1 MQASATE
8 VTEEQQEIFDYEP
21 YGMVITAP
29 AGCGK
34 TEALAYRAKGLLERY
49 DFSRNGRRLLI
60 TSFTNQAKDNINGRL
75 KKYIGVQTLREHVT
89 VCNFHGLASRIIKA
103 HGRLIGIGSD
113 WTLANVDW
121 VGRELRVGGYGWN
134 DSERA
139 RQVLRDAKLT
149 CLTDD
154 NVMKQLEGAVG
165 QAGEIARKIEKKRID
180 EKMISYD
187 DQIRV
192 ALWLLS
198 DHRVA
203 DLYRNHFFAAL
214 VDEFQDLTPQQL
226 RFVKALCGENITF
239 AGDIAQS
246 IYSFAGADVA
256 YVQQEIAKDSG
267 RQIKLQ
273 IKLLKSF
280 RSAPAVLNAVNSL
293 SPMTG
298 SEHLRAAFPSRWGS
312 GGFVGLASFDN
323 EGREAAWVADMS
335 KSILRHC
342 PRQRIGIITRLDN
355 RAITLKRTLTQNKIE
370 YTDWKSGIF
379 RPEVAGVLSDICS
392 DIQAQTFENDLESL
406 QYIQQR
412 AATYHVGQAEEL
424 EEGCGW
430 LFDQLFQRGFD
441 LSKVHEIKEKITVRR
456 GNETI
461 ATHEGIHCLTGHAGK
476 GQQFDWVFVLG
487 LEDGTIPDFRAKSPE
502 SKCEEARVL
511 SVMISRARIG
521 VFGTYTKGRVDRWGN
536 CHKNAPSEFIGYLKK
551 APGFLRGKD
560 AIETWCGKAD
570 WPAIALM

>member
-1 MQASATE
+1 
-8 VTEEQQEIFDYEP
+8 
-21 YGMVITAP
+21 MVITAP

-49 DFSRNGRRLLI
+49 DFSGNGRRLLI
-60 TSFTNQAKDNINGRL
+60 TSFTNQAKDNINKRL
-75 KKYIGVQTLREHVT
+75 KKYIGIQTLREHVT
-89 VCNFHGLASRIIKA
+89 VCNFHGLALRIIKA
-103 HGRLIGIGSD
+103 HGQLIGIGSD

-121 VGRELRVGGYGWN
+121 VGRELRAGGYEWN
-134 DSERA
+134 DSDRA

-154 NVMKQLEGAVG
+154 DVMKQLEGAGG
-165 QAGEIARKIEKKRID
+165 QAGKIARKIEKKRIN

-226 RFVKALCGENITF
+226 RFVEALCGENITF

-256 YVQQEIAKDSG
+256 YVQQEIAKSSG
-267 RQIKLQ
+267 RQ

-280 RSAPAVLNAVNSL
+280 RSAPTILNAVNSL
-293 SPMTG
+293 SPVTG
-298 SEHLRAAFPSRWGS
+298 SEHLSAAFPSHWGS
-312 GGFVGLASFDN
+312 GGTAGLASFDN
-323 EGREAAWVADMS
+323 EDCEAAWIAGMS

-342 PRQRIGIITRLDN
+342 PHQRIGIITRTAN
-355 RAITLKRTLTQNKIE
+355 RAITMKRTLTQSGIE
-370 YTDWKSGIF
+370 YTDWGSGIF
-379 RPEVAGVLSDICS
+379 RPEVAGVLKRICS
-392 DIQAQTFENDLESL
+392 DIQARSFANNLEAL

-412 AATYHVGQAEEL
+412 AATYHVGQTEEL

-441 LSKVHEIKEKITVRR
+441 LSKTHEIEENITVRR

-461 ATHEGIHCLTGHAGK
+461 ATHEGVHCLTGHAGK

-487 LEDGTIPDFRAKSPE
+487 LEEGTIPDFRAKSPE

-521 VFGTYTKGRVDRWGN
+521 VFGTYTKIDTRNFR
-536 CHKNAPSEFIGYLKK
+536 KQPSEFIEYLNKV
-551 APGFLRGKD
+551 PGFLCGKESIK
-560 AIETWCGKAD
+560 AWCGKAD

>member
-1 MQASATE
+1 MQASAPGATK
-8 VTEEQQEIFDYEP
+8 EQQEIFDYEP
-21 YGMVITAP
+21 YSMMITAP

-49 DFSRNGRRLLI
+49 DFSGNGRRLLI
-60 TSFTNQAKDNINGRL
+60 TSFTNQAKDNISERL
-75 KKYIGVQTLREHVT
+75 KKYIGVQTLREHVI

-103 HGRLIGIGSD
+103 HGQLIGIGSD

-121 VGRELRVGGYGWN
+121 VGRELRAGRYGWN
-134 DSERA
+134 DGDRA
-139 RQVLRDAKLT
+139 RQVLRDVKLK
-149 CLTDD
+149 CLTDA
-154 NVMKQLEGAVG
+154 NVMKQLEGTVG
-165 QAGEIARKIEKKRID
+165 QAGEIARTIEKKRIN

-239 AGDIAQS
+239 AGDVAQS

-256 YVQQEIAKDSG
+256 YVQQEIAKVSG
-267 RQIKLQ
+267 RQ

-293 SPMTG
+293 SPVTG
-298 SEHLRAAFPSRWGS
+298 SEHLRAAFPNRWGS
-312 GGFVGLASFDN
+312 GGVAGLASFDD
-323 EGREAAWVADMS
+323 EDCEAAWVAGMS
-335 KSILRHC
+335 KSILRHF
-342 PRQRIGIITRLDN
+342 PHQRIGIITRTVN
-355 RAITLKRTLTQNKIE
+355 RAIVAKRTLTQSGIE
-370 YTDWKSGIF
+370 YTDWGRGIF
-379 RPEVAGVLSDICS
+379 RPEVAGVLKRICS
-392 DIQAQTFENDLESL
+392 DIQTHSFANNLEAL
-406 QYIQQR
+406 QYIQR
-412 AATYHVGQAEEL
+412 KAATYYHVGQTEEF
-424 EEGCGW
+424 EEGCDW
-430 LFDQLFQRGFD
+430 LFDQFFQRGFD
-441 LSKVHEIKEKITVRR
+441 LSKAHEIEENIAVKR

-461 ATHEGIHCLTGHAGK
+461 ATHEGVHCLTGHAGK

-487 LEDGTIPDFRAKSPE
+487 LEDGTIPDFRAKDPE

-521 VFGTYTKGRVDRWGN
+521 VFGTYTKGKVDRWGKYREN
-536 CHKNAPSEFIGYLKK
+536 TSSEFIEYLKK
-551 APGFLRGKD
+551 APGFLCGKD

-570 WPAIALM
+570 YPAIALM

>member
-1 MQASATE
+1 MPSNSYG
-8 VTEEQQEIFDYEP
+8 VTDEQQEIFDYEP
-21 YGMVITAP
+21 FGMVITAP

-49 DFSRNGRRLLI
+49 DFSGNGRRLLI
-60 TSFTNQAKDNINGRL
+60 TSFTNQAKDNINERL
-75 KKYIGVQTLREHVT
+75 KKYIGVQTLRDHVT

-103 HGRLIGIGSD
+103 HGQLIGIGGD

-121 VGRELRVGGYGWN
+121 VGRELRTGGYTRD
-134 DSERA
+134 DSKQA
-139 RQVLRDAKLT
+139 GQALRDAKLT

-154 NVMKQLEGAVG
+154 DVMKQLQSIGG
-165 QAGEIARKIEKKRID
+165 QAGEIARTIEKKRIN

-203 DLYRNHFFAAL
+203 GLYRNHFFAAL

-226 RFVKALCGENITF
+226 KFVQTLCGKNITF
-239 AGDIAQS
+239 AGDTAQS

-256 YVQQEIAKDSG
+256 YVQQEITKDSG
-267 RQIKLQ
+267 RQIKL
-273 IKLLKSF
+273 LRSF
-280 RSAPAVLNAVNSL
+280 RSAPRILNAVNSL
-293 SPMTG
+293 SPLTG
-298 SEHLRAAFPSRWGS
+298 SEHLSAAFPNRWGS
-312 GGFVGLASFDN
+312 GGVVGLASFDD
-323 EGREAAWVADMS
+323 EGSEAAWVAGMS

-342 PRQRIGIITRLDN
+342 PHQRIGIITRLDN
-355 RAITLKRTLTQNKIE
+355 RAITLKRTLTQNNIE

-392 DIQAQTFENDLESL
+392 DIQARTFENNLEAL
-406 QYIQQR
+406 QYIQQK
-412 AATYHVGQAEEL
+412 AATYHVGQTEEL

-441 LSKVHEIKEKITVRR
+441 SSKACEIKEKITVRR

-461 ATHEGIHCLTGHAGK
+461 ATRDGIHCLTGHAGK

-487 LEDGTIPDFRAKSPE
+487 MEDGTIPDFRAKSFE
-502 SKCEEARVL
+502 EKCEEARVL

-521 VFGTYTKGRVDRWGN
+521 VFGTYTKGKVDRWGN
-536 CHKNAPSEFIGYLKK
+536 HHVNTPSEFFEYLKK
-551 APGFLRGKD
+551 VPGFLCGKD
-560 AIETWCGKAD
+560 DIVTWCRKAD

>member
-1 MQASATE
+1 MQASAPE
-8 VTEEQQEIFDYEP
+8 VTEEQQQIFNYEP
-21 YGMVITAP
+21 YGMVISAP

-49 DFSRNGRRLLI
+49 DFSGNGRRLLI
-60 TSFTNQAKDNINGRL
+60 TSFTNQAKDNISERL
-75 KKYIGVQTLREHVT
+75 KKYIDVQTLRERVT

-103 HGRLIGIGSD
+103 HGQLIGIGSD

-121 VGRELRVGGYGWN
+121 VGRELRAGGYGWK
-134 DSERA
+134 DSDRA
-139 RQVLRDAKLT
+139 RQILRDVKLT

-154 NVMKQLEGAVG
+154 NVMKQLEGTVG
-165 QAGEIARKIEKKRID
+165 QAGEIARTIEKKRMN

-192 ALWLLS
+192 ALWILN

-203 DLYRNHFFAAL
+203 DLYSNHFFAAL

-239 AGDIAQS
+239 AGDVAQS
-246 IYSFAGADVA
+246 IYSFAGADVS

-267 RQIKLQ
+267 RQ

-298 SEHLRAAFPSRWGS
+298 SEHLRAAFPSLWGS
-312 GGFVGLASFDN
+312 GGVAGLASFDDEN
-323 EGREAAWVADMS
+323 CEAAWVAGMS
-335 KSILRHC
+335 KLILRHC
-342 PRQRIGIITRLDN
+342 ADQRIGIITRTVN
-355 RAITLKRTLTQNKIE
+355 RAIIAKKALTQSGID
-370 YTDWKSGIF
+370 YTDWGSGIF
-379 RPEVAGVLSDICS
+379 RPEVARVLKHICS
-392 DIQAQTFENDLESL
+392 DIQTHSFANSLEAL

-412 AATYHVGQAEEL
+412 ATTYYHVGKTEEL

-441 LSKVHEIKEKITVRR
+441 LSKAHEIEENITVKR

-461 ATHEGIHCLTGHAGK
+461 ATHGGIHCLTGHAGK

-521 VFGTYTKGRVDRWGN
+521 VFGTYTKGRVNRGGKYRQN
-536 CHKNAPSEFIGYLKK
+536 TPSGFIEYLKK
-551 APGFLRGKD
+551 APGLLRGKD

-570 WPAIALM
+570 WSAIELM

>member
-1 MQASATE
+1 MQASVPGATK
-8 VTEEQQEIFDYEP
+8 EQQEIFDYEP
-21 YGMVITAP
+21 YSMMITAP

-49 DFSRNGRRLLI
+49 DFSGNGRRLLI
-60 TSFTNQAKDNINGRL
+60 TSFTNQAKDNISERL
-75 KKYIGVQTLREHVT
+75 KKYIGAQTLRKHVI

-103 HGRLIGIGSD
+103 HGQLIGIGSD

-121 VGRELRVGGYGWN
+121 VGKELRAGRYGRN
-134 DSERA
+134 DSDRA
-139 RQVLRDAKLT
+139 RQVLRDAKMT

-154 NVMKQLEGAVG
+154 NVMKRLEGTVG
-165 QAGEIARKIEKKRID
+165 QAGEIARTIEKKRIN

-203 DLYRNHFFAAL
+203 DLYRNYFFAAL

-226 RFVKALCGENITF
+226 RFVKALGGENITF
-239 AGDIAQS
+239 AGDVAQS

-256 YVQQEIAKDSG
+256 YVQQEIDKDSG
-267 RQIKLQ
+267 RQ

-293 SPMTG
+293 SPVTS
-298 SEHLRAAFPSRWGS
+298 SEHLRAAFPNRWGS
-312 GGFVGLASFDN
+312 GGVAGLASFDD
-323 EGREAAWVADMS
+323 EDCEAAWVAGMS
-335 KSILRHC
+335 KSILRHF
-342 PRQRIGIITRLDN
+342 PHQRIGIITRTVN
-355 RAITLKRTLTQNKIE
+355 RAIVAKRTLTQSGIE
-370 YTDWKSGIF
+370 YTDWGRGIF
-379 RPEVAGVLSDICS
+379 RPEVAGVLKRICS
-392 DIQAQTFENDLESL
+392 DIQTHSFANNLEAL
-406 QYIQQR
+406 QYIQQK
-412 AATYHVGQAEEL
+412 AATYYHVGQTEEF

-430 LFDQLFQRGFD
+430 LFDQFFQRGFD
-441 LSKVHEIKEKITVRR
+441 LSKAHEIEENIAVKR

-461 ATHEGIHCLTGHAGK
+461 ATHEGVHCLTGHAGK

-487 LEDGTIPDFRAKSPE
+487 LEDGTIPDFRAKDPE

-521 VFGTYTKGRVDRWGN
+521 VFGTYTKGKVDRWGKYREN
-536 CHKNAPSEFIGYLKK
+536 TPSEFIEYLKK
-551 APGFLRGKD
+551 APGFLCGKD

-570 WPAIALM
+570 YQAIALM

>member
-1 MQASATE
+1 MLSKSYG
-8 VTEEQQEIFDYEP
+8 VTVEQQEISDYEP

-49 DFSRNGRRLLI
+49 DFSGNGRRLLI
-60 TSFTNQAKDNINGRL
+60 TSFTNQAKDNISERL

-103 HGRLIGIGSD
+103 HGQLIGIGSD

-121 VGRELRVGGYGWN
+121 VGRELRAGGYGWN
-134 DSERA
+134 DSDRA

-154 NVMKQLEGAVG
+154 DVMKQLEGAVG
-165 QAGEIARKIEKKRID
+165 QAGEIARTIEKKRIS

-239 AGDIAQS
+239 AGDVAQS

-256 YVQQEIAKDSG
+256 YVQQEIAKDSS
-267 RQIKLQ
+267 RQ

-280 RSAPAVLNAVNSL
+280 RSAPRILNAVNSL
-293 SPMTG
+293 SPLTG
-298 SEHLRAAFPSRWGS
+298 SEHLSAAFPNRWGS
-312 GGFVGLASFDN
+312 GGVVGLASFDD
-323 EGREAAWVADMS
+323 EGSEAAWVAGMS
-335 KSILRHC
+335 KSILSHC
-342 PRQRIGIITRLDN
+342 PHQRIGIITRLDN
-355 RAITLKRTLTQNKIE
+355 RAIILKRTLTQNNIE

-392 DIQAQTFENDLESL
+392 DIQARTFENNHKAL
-406 QYIQQR
+406 QYIQQK
-412 AATYHVGQAEEL
+412 AATYHVGQTEEL

-441 LSKVHEIKEKITVRR
+441 SLKACEIKEKITVRR

-461 ATHEGIHCLTGHAGK
+461 ATHDGIHCLTGHAGK

-487 LEDGTIPDFRAKSPE
+487 MEDGTIPDFRAKSPE
-502 SKCEEARVL
+502 FKCEETRVL

-521 VFGTYTKGRVDRWGN
+521 VFGTYTKEKVDRWGN
-536 CHKNAPSEFIGYLKK
+536 YHKNTPSEFIENLKK
-551 APGFLRGKD
+551 VPGFLRGKD
-560 AIETWCGKAD
+560 DIDTWCSKAD

>member
-1 MQASATE
+1 MQASAPGPTK
-8 VTEEQQEIFDYEP
+8 EQQEIFDYEP
-21 YGMVITAP
+21 YSMMITAP

-49 DFSRNGRRLLI
+49 DFSGNGRRLLI
-60 TSFTNQAKDNINGRL
+60 TSFTNQAKDNISERL
-75 KKYIGVQTLREHVT
+75 KKYIGVQTLREHVI

-103 HGRLIGIGSD
+103 HGQLIGIGSD

-121 VGRELRVGGYGWN
+121 VGRELRAGRYGWN
-134 DSERA
+134 DSDRA
-139 RQVLRDAKLT
+139 RQVLRDVKLK
-149 CLTDD
+149 CLTDA
-154 NVMKQLEGAVG
+154 NVMKQLEGTVG
-165 QAGEIARKIEKKRID
+165 QAGEIARTIEKKRIN

-203 DLYRNHFFAAL
+203 DHYRNHFFAAL

-239 AGDIAQS
+239 AGDVAQS

-267 RQIKLQ
+267 RQIKL
-273 IKLLKSF
+273 LNSF

-293 SPMTG
+293 SPVTG
-298 SEHLRAAFPSRWGS
+298 SEHLRAAFPNRWGS
-312 GGFVGLASFDN
+312 GGVAGLASFDD
-323 EGREAAWVADMS
+323 EDCEAAWVAGMS
-335 KSILRHC
+335 KSILRHF
-342 PRQRIGIITRLDN
+342 PHQRIGIITRTVN
-355 RAITLKRTLTQNKIE
+355 RAIVAKRTLTQSGIE
-370 YTDWKSGIF
+370 YTDWGRGIF
-379 RPEVAGVLSDICS
+379 RPEVAGVLKRICS
-392 DIQAQTFENDLESL
+392 DIQTHSFANNLEAL
-406 QYIQQR
+406 QYIQQK
-412 AATYHVGQAEEL
+412 AAAYYHVGQTEEF
-424 EEGCGW
+424 EEGCDW
-430 LFDQLFQRGFD
+430 LFDQFFQRGFD
-441 LSKVHEIKEKITVRR
+441 LSKAHEIEENIAVKR

-461 ATHEGIHCLTGHAGK
+461 ATHEGVHCLTGHAGK

-487 LEDGTIPDFRAKSPE
+487 LEDGTIPDFRAKDPE

-521 VFGTYTKGRVDRWGN
+521 VFGTYTKGKVDRWGKYREN
-536 CHKNAPSEFIGYLKK
+536 TPSEFVEYLKK
-551 APGFLRGKD
+551 APGFLCGKD
-560 AIETWCGKAD
+560 AIETWYGKAD
-570 WPAIALM
+570 YPAIALM

>member
-1 MQASATE
+1 MQASAPG
-8 VTEEQQEIFDYEP
+8 VTKEQQEIFDYEP
-21 YGMVITAP
+21 YSMVITAP

-49 DFSRNGRRLLI
+49 DFSGNGRRLLI
-60 TSFTNQAKDNINGRL
+60 TSFTNQAKDNINERL

-89 VCNFHGLASRIIKA
+89 VCNFHGLASRIIKS
-103 HGRLIGIGSD
+103 HGQLIGIGSD

-121 VGRELRVGGYGWN
+121 VGRELRAGGYGWN
-134 DSERA
+134 DSDRA

-165 QAGEIARKIEKKRID
+165 QAGEIARTIEKKRIN

-187 DQIRV
+187 DQIRI

-239 AGDIAQS
+239 AGDVAQS

-256 YVQQEIAKDSG
+256 YVQQEITKDSG
-267 RQIKLQ
+267 RQ

-293 SPMTG
+293 SPVTG

-312 GGFVGLASFDN
+312 GGVAGLASFDD
-323 EGREAAWVADMS
+323 EDCEAAWVAVMS

-342 PRQRIGIITRLDN
+342 PHQRIGIITRTVN
-355 RAITLKRTLTQNKIE
+355 RAIIAKRTLTQSGIE
-370 YTDWKSGIF
+370 YTDWGSGIF
-379 RPEVAGVLSDICS
+379 RPEVAGVLKRICS
-392 DIQAQTFENDLESL
+392 DIQTHSFANSLEAL
-406 QYIQQR
+406 QYIQRR
-412 AATYHVGQAEEL
+412 AATYYHVGQTEEL

-441 LSKVHEIKEKITVRR
+441 LSKAHELEENITVKR

-461 ATHEGIHCLTGHAGK
+461 ATHEGVHCLTGHAGK

-521 VFGTYTKGRVDRWGN
+521 VFGTYTKGKVDRWGKYREN
-536 CHKNAPSEFIGYLKK
+536 TPSEFIEYLKK

-570 WPAIALM
+570 WPEIALM

>member
-1 MQASATE
+1 MQASAPE
-8 VTEEQQEIFDYEP
+8 VTEEQKQIFNYEP

-49 DFSRNGRRLLI
+49 DFSGNGRRLLI
-60 TSFTNQAKDNINGRL
+60 TSFTNQAKDNISERL

-103 HGRLIGIGSD
+103 HGQLIGIGSD

-121 VGRELRVGGYGWN
+121 VGRELRAGGYRWN
-134 DSERA
+134 DSDRA

-154 NVMKQLEGAVG
+154 NVMKQLEVSVG
-165 QAGEIARKIEKKRID
+165 KAGEIARTIEKKRIN

-192 ALWLLS
+192 ALWLLN

-203 DLYRNHFFAAL
+203 DLYSNHFFAAL

-239 AGDIAQS
+239 AGDVAQS
-246 IYSFAGADVA
+246 IYSFAGADVS

-267 RQIKLQ
+267 KR

-280 RSAPAVLNAVNSL
+280 RSAPSVLNAVNSL

-298 SEHLRAAFPSRWGS
+298 SEHLRAAFPSLWGS
-312 GGFVGLASFDN
+312 GGVAGLASFDD
-323 EGREAAWVADMS
+323 EDCEAAWVAGMS

-342 PRQRIGIITRLDN
+342 PRQRIGIITRTVN
-355 RAITLKRTLTQNKIE
+355 RAIIAKKALTQSGID
-370 YTDWKSGIF
+370 YTDWGSGIF
-379 RPEVAGVLSDICS
+379 RPEVARVLKRTCS
-392 DIQAQTFENDLESL
+392 DIQTHSFANSLEAL

-412 AATYHVGQAEEL
+412 AATYYHVGKTEEL

-430 LFDQLFQRGFD
+430 LFDQLFQRGFN
-441 LSKVHEIKEKITVRR
+441 LSKAHEIEENITVKR

-461 ATHEGIHCLTGHAGK
+461 ATREGVHCLTGHAGK

-487 LEDGTIPDFRAKSPE
+487 LEDGTIPDFRAKSQE
-502 SKCEEARVL
+502 SKSEEARVL

-521 VFGTYTKGRVDRWGN
+521 VFGTYTKAKVNRGGKYREN
-536 CHKNAPSEFIGYLKK
+536 TPSDFIEYLKK
-551 APGFLRGKD
+551 APGLLRDKD
-560 AIETWCGKAD
+560 AIETWRDKVD
-570 WPAIALM
+570 WSAIESM

>member
-1 MQASATE
+1 MPSNSYG
-8 VTEEQQEIFDYEP
+8 VTAEQQEIFDYEP

-49 DFSRNGRRLLI
+49 DFSGNGRRLLI
-60 TSFTNQAKDNINGRL
+60 TSFTNQAKDNISERL

-103 HGRLIGIGSD
+103 HGQLIGIGSD

-121 VGRELRVGGYGWN
+121 VGRELRAGGYAWEVSN
-134 DSERA
+134 LA
-139 RQVLRDAKLT
+139 KQVLRGAKLT
-149 CLTDD
+149 CLTDED
-154 NVMKQLEGAVG
+154 VMKQLESIDG
-165 QAGEIARKIEKKRID
+165 QAGEIARNIEKKRIN

-192 ALWLLS
+192 ALWLLG

-226 RFVKALCGENITF
+226 KFVQMLCGENITF

-267 RQIKLQ
+267 RQIKL
-273 IKLLKSF
+273 LRSF
-280 RSAPAVLNAVNSL
+280 RSAPVILNAVNSL
-293 SPMTG
+293 SPLTG
-298 SEHLRAAFPSRWGS
+298 SEHLSAAFPSRWGS
-312 GGFVGLASFDN
+312 GGVAGLASFDN
-323 EGREAAWVADMS
+323 EGCEAAWVADMS
-335 KSILRHC
+335 KFILRHC
-342 PRQRIGIITRLDN
+342 PHQRIGIITRLDN

-392 DIQAQTFENDLESL
+392 DIQTQSFGNNLETL
-406 QYIQQR
+406 QYIQQK
-412 AATYHVGQAEEL
+412 AAIYHVGQTEEL

-430 LFDQLFQRGFD
+430 LFDQLFQRSFD
-441 LSKVHEIKEKITVRR
+441 SSKACEIKEEITVRR

-511 SVMISRARIG
+511 SVIISRARIG
-521 VFGTYTKGRVDRWGN
+521 VFGTYTKIDTRHFRK
-536 CHKNAPSEFIGYLKK
+536 HPSKFIQYLNEV
-551 APGFLRGKD
+551 PGFLCGKES
-560 AIETWCGKAD
+560 IEAWCDKAD

>member
-1 MQASATE
+1 MPSNSYG
-8 VTEEQQEIFDYEP
+8 VTTEQQEIFDYEP

-34 TEALAYRAKGLLERY
+34 TEVLAYRAKGLLERH
-49 DFSRNGRRLLI
+49 DFSGNGRRLLI
-60 TSFTNQAKDNINGRL
+60 TSFTNQAKDNISERL

-103 HGRLIGIGSD
+103 HGQLIGIGSD

-121 VGRELRVGGYGWN
+121 VGRELRAGGYTRD
-134 DSERA
+134 DSKQA
-139 RQVLRDAKLT
+139 SQTLHDAKLT
-149 CLTDD
+149 CLTDED
-154 NVMKQLEGAVG
+154 VMKQLESIDG
-165 QAGEIARKIEKKRID
+165 QAGEIARNIEKKRIS

-192 ALWLLS
+192 ALWLLD

-226 RFVKALCGENITF
+226 KFVQTLCGENITF

-246 IYSFAGADVA
+246 IYSFAGADIA
-256 YVQQEIAKDSG
+256 YVQQEIAKDSD
-267 RQIKLQ
+267 RQ

-280 RSAPAVLNAVNSL
+280 RSAPIILNAVNSL
-293 SPMTG
+293 SPLTG
-298 SEHLRAAFPSRWGS
+298 SEHLSAAFPSRWGS
-312 GGFVGLASFDN
+312 GGVAGLASFDN
-323 EGREAAWVADMS
+323 EDCEAAWVAGMS
-335 KSILRHC
+335 KFILRHC
-342 PRQRIGIITRLDN
+342 PHQRIGIITRLDN

-392 DIQAQTFENDLESL
+392 DMQTQSFENNLETF
-406 QYIQQR
+406 QYIQQK
-412 AATYHVGQAEEL
+412 AATYHVGQTEEL

-430 LFDQLFQRGFD
+430 LFDQLFQRSFD
-441 LSKVHEIKEKITVRR
+441 SSKACEIKEKITVRR

-487 LEDGTIPDFRAKSPE
+487 LEDGTIPDFRANDPE
-502 SKCEEARVL
+502 AKCEEARVL

-521 VFGTYTKGRVDRWGN
+521 FFGTYTKGRVDKWKRY
-536 CHKNAPSEFIGYLKK
+536 HKNEPSEFIAYLNRV
-551 APGFLRGKD
+551 PGFLCGRNDIK
-560 AIETWCGKAD
+560 EWCSKAD

>member
-1 MQASATE
+1 MKTSASE
-8 VTEEQQEIFDYEP
+8 VTTEQQEIFDYEP

-49 DFSRNGRRLLI
+49 DFLGNGRRLLI
-60 TSFTNQAKDNINGRL
+60 TSFTNQAKDNINERL
-75 KKYIGVQTLREHVT
+75 KKYIGVQTLRDHVT
-89 VCNFHGLASRIIKA
+89 VCNFHGLATRIIKA
-103 HGRLIGIGSD
+103 HGQLIGIGSD

-121 VGRELRVGGYGWN
+121 VGRELRAGGYGWN
-134 DSERA
+134 DSDRA
-139 RQVLRDAKLT
+139 RQVLRDTKLT
-149 CLTDD
+149 CLTDKD
-154 NVMKQLEGAVG
+154 VMKQLDSVDG
-165 QAGEIARKIEKKRID
+165 QAGEIARTIEKKRIN

-192 ALWLLS
+192 ALLLLS
-198 DHRVA
+198 DHRIA
-203 DLYRNHFFAAL
+203 DLYGNHFFAAL

-226 RFVKALCGENITF
+226 KFVKALCGKNITF
-239 AGDIAQS
+239 AGDVAQS

-267 RQIKLQ
+267 KQ

-280 RSAPAVLNAVNSL
+280 RSAPAVLNVVNSL
-293 SPMTG
+293 SPITG
-298 SEHLRAAFPSRWGS
+298 SEHLSAAFPSRWGS
-312 GGFVGLASFDN
+312 DGVAGLVPFDN
-323 EGREAAWVADMS
+323 EDSEAAWVAGMS
-335 KSILRHC
+335 RSILCHC
-342 PRQRIGIITRLDN
+342 PHQRIGIITRTVN
-355 RAITLKRTLTQNKIE
+355 RAIIVKRILTQGGIE
-370 YTDWKSGIF
+370 YTDWGSGIF
-379 RPEVAGVLSDICS
+379 RPEVAGVLKRICT
-392 DIQAQTFENDLESL
+392 DIQDRFFANNLEAL

-412 AATYHVGQAEEL
+412 AATYYHVGQTEEL

-441 LSKVHEIKEKITVRR
+441 LSKVHEIEENITVKR

-461 ATHEGIHCLTGHAGK
+461 ATHEGVHCLTGHVGK

-487 LEDGTIPDFRAKSPE
+487 LEGGTIPDFRAKSPDL
-502 SKCEEARVL
+502 KCEEARVL

-521 VFGTYTKGRVDRWGN
+521 VFGTYTKGKVDRWGKYHEN
-536 CHKNAPSEFIGYLKK
+536 TPSEFIEYLKK
-551 APGFLRGKD
+551 VPGFLCGKD
-560 AIETWCGKAD
+560 DIVTWCRKAD